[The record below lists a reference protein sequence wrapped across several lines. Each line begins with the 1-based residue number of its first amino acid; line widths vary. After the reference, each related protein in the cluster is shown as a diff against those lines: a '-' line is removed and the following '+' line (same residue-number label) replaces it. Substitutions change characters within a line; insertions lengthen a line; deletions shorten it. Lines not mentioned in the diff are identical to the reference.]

1 MATAQPGP
9 CRCWT
14 TMGWRSEDGGE
25 RGRGTAR
32 HGAKVGVTWGWHR
45 VHVACPGQG
54 TEHRQGD
61 TGGGREPAPPPL
73 IFGAKALLR
82 CRLFFGAPW
91 HGAAEAGEWDASERA
106 GLQPATDFTI
116 PGVLQEGEEGSR
128 QRVRIPSQGL
138 PLIPFLARES
148 LG

>member
-14 TMGWRSEDGGE
+14 TMGWMSEDGGE

-32 HGAKVGVTWGWHR
+32 HGAKVAVTWGWHR

-61 TGGGREPAPPPL
+61 TGGGREPAPPPPL
-73 IFGAKALLR
+73 FLVPRHFSGAGSFSEPHGTEQLR
-82 CRLFFGAPW
+82 LGS
-91 HGAAEAGEWDASERA
+91 GMQASER
-106 GLQPATDFTI
+106 GC
-116 PGVLQEGEEGSR
+116 SR
-128 QRVRIPSQGL
+128 PPISRPQVSCG
-138 PLIPFLARES
+138 RERRGADS
-148 LG
+148 G

>member
-1 MATAQPGP
+1 M
-9 CRCWT
+9 
-14 TMGWRSEDGGE
+14 GGE
-25 RGRGTAR
+25 GPWDCSARCKGGCHLGVAPGTRSMSRAGDRASARGHGWGPGAGTS
-32 HGAKVGVTWGWHR
+32 
-45 VHVACPGQG
+45 
-54 TEHRQGD
+54 
-61 TGGGREPAPPPL
+61 PPL
-73 IFGAKALLR
+73 IFGAQALLR

-106 GLQPATDFTI
+106 GLQPATDFTT
-116 PGVLQEGEEGSR
+116 PGVLREGEEGSR

>member
-14 TMGWRSEDGGE
+14 TMGWMSEDGGE

-32 HGAKVGVTWGWHR
+32 HGAKVAVTWGWHR

-61 TGGGREPAPPPL
+61 T
-73 IFGAKALLR
+73 ALLR